1 MIKKILKIMAI
12 VLLVLT
18 LLIAGVVFW
27 VFHSLKTELGD
38 HWKDYTNTF
47 AMQTAA
53 SKDLPALENIEQYR
67 VDAQFINKE
76 GKMESR
82 PIQLYVPENVSRP
95 MPLIYVP
102 HYEMA
107 SNSLELR
114 RYLEKGWAVASPA
127 DVLPLHNGLLT
138 DDDLVFNNAALYT
151 LRHMD
156 AFDTQR
162 IAVVGGSAGGYS
174 ALMLSAL
181 QMGNCAT
188 IATSPIANTYF
199 NFYQYFQ
206 MANRKD
212 APFFLRLVKDSF
224 LPILENFPDANDT
237 ARWEA
242 FSAVGLADCF
252 CSPVMITHATS
263 DILVPVDQIT
273 RKFTYDHEGSSMP
286 EGYSTRL
293 DENNPGV
300 LGHSLVDE
308 LPVELTN
315 VEHIFIHNP
324 DEDFDLPFNPGK
336 LFNIIIYDDGPTESY
351 GSHSASTGAGTHN
364 DTSYLEAMFERGLAQ
379 NEVLTSG
386 KLLLLMERYMG
397 ESAQLPAHEGV
408 DDTVYGSLVV
418 YRQEIV
424 EELACWISNHSLKEL
439 DAAVMGTI
447 TGLDNEQKES
457 KYMMAWEEIRNKTL
471 RSGKQKNE

>member
-1 MIKKILKIMAI
+1 MRPILKKVLKITAI
-12 VLLVLT
+12 ILLVLI
-18 LLIAGVVFW
+18 LLIAGVSFW
-27 VFHSLKTELGD
+27 IFHSLKAELGD
-38 HWKDYTNTF
+38 HWKDYANAFT
-47 AMQTAA
+47 MQTAA
-53 SKDLPALENIEQYR
+53 SKDLPPLENIEQYT
-67 VDAQFINKE
+67 VDVKFISKE
-76 GKMESR
+76 GNVDSR
-82 PIQLYVPENVSRP
+82 PIKLYVPENASRS

-156 AFDTQR
+156 EFDTQR
-162 IAVVGGSAGGYS
+162 IAVVGGSAGGYC

-188 IATSPIANTYF
+188 IATSPIANVYF

-206 MANRKD
+206 MASRKD

-252 CSPVMITHATS
+252 GSPIMITHVTS

-273 RKFTYDHEGSSMP
+273 REFTYAHEGSSMP

-293 DENNPGV
+293 DKNNPGV

-308 LPVELTN
+308 LPSELTN
-315 VEHIFIHNP
+315 VEHVVIDNP

-336 LFNIIIYDDGPTESY
+336 LFNVIIYDDGPTESF
-351 GSHSASTGAGTHN
+351 GSHSASTGAGTHD
-364 DTSYLEAMFERGLAQ
+364 DTPYLEAMFERGLAQ

-386 KLLLLMERYMG
+386 KLLLLLERYMG
-397 ESAQLPAHEGV
+397 ESEQLPAHEGV
-408 DDTVYGSLVV
+408 DDSVYGSLGM

-424 EELACWISNHSLKEL
+424 EELSCWVSNHSLEEL
-439 DAAVMGTI
+439 DTAVMEAI
-447 TGLDNEQKES
+447 TSQNNEQNES
-457 KYMMAWEEIRNKTL
+457 KYMTVWKEIRNEL
-471 RSGKQKNE
+471 E